1 MPIKLFV
8 AMSLTLILLFALLF
22 GILAAISYYFE
33 FPIGFS
39 VGLAILL
46 VFIQWLIGPKIIWLT
61 TNMRLI
67 SKKEFPWIWEFVK
80 STCKKE
86 KIPVPKI
93 AIARTGA
100 PNAFVFGRTP
110 STSTLVLTMG
120 LLKNLTRKEIEAVI
134 GHELGHIKHKDCIVM
149 TLVSAIPIIAY
160 FLARSLVFGRVRE
173 ERKGSVAILVGLGA
187 FLVYF
192 ISNLLVLALSRL
204 REYYADRFGAKTTKP
219 SLLANALA
227 KITYGLSINS
237 ELRNSEIRA
246 FFIADP
252 VNAVKEVKELGK
264 EYSDFTLSKKEIES
278 AMEWERKNPL
288 MKFMEIFSSHPLTYK
303 RILALKE
310 MEK

>member
-1 MPIKLFV
+1 MPLKLFV
-8 AMSLTLILLFALLF
+8 AMSLILILLFALLF

-33 FPIGFS
+33 FPIEIS
-39 VGLAILL
+39 LGLAILL

-67 SKKEFPWIWEFVK
+67 SKKELPWIWRFVK
-80 STCKKE
+80 LTCKKE

-110 STSTLVLTMG
+110 STSILVLTTG
-120 LLKNLTRKEIEAVI
+120 LLKSLTKDEIKAVI

-160 FLARSLVFGRVRE
+160 FLARSLIFGRIRE
-173 ERKGSVAILVGLGA
+173 ERKSSIALLVGFGA

-204 REYYADRFGAKTTKP
+204 REYYADEFGAKVTKP
-219 SLLANALA
+219 SLLASALA

-252 VNAVKEVKELGK
+252 VNAVKEVRELKK
-264 EYSDFTLSKKEIES
+264 EYSNTLSKKEIKS
-278 AMEWERKNPL
+278 AMEWEMKNPL
-288 MKFMEIFSSHPLTYK
+288 MKFVEIFSSHPLTYK